1 MVPCLWSG
9 TGSDR
14 RMCIVEWWQSFDAS
28 AVRLKQS
35 SMMWPYINT
44 AAVLTFRVKVQLS
57 CTLVSL
63 RYGRFICHLQLSLT
77 ADIVHVTDVCLIIIV
92 ITCVLAVL
100 NETSSS
106 LMPNKFDT
114 NFATPLEYAIALYRW
129 SLGCVRLLIIF
140 IWRWQLC
147 TVWQYHSC

>member
-1 MVPCLWSG
+1 MTVH
-9 TGSDR
+9 
-14 RMCIVEWWQSFDAS
+14 
-28 AVRLKQS
+28 
-35 SMMWPYINT
+35 YT

-114 NFATPLEYAIALYRW
+114 NFATPLEYAIALYR
-129 SLGCVRLLIIF
+129 
-140 IWRWQLC
+140 
-147 TVWQYHSC
+147 